1 VIHRVSSSSLAA
13 AAADQL
19 DLCLRSRE
27 QIAMCMPV
35 GAQAPAGAFNPMDA
49 VKGATGEAVFPGAC
63 AKPRHFPLTDRA
75 GRTSQWPVFV
85 ATSAARQDG
94 TADAQR
100 PTHACASASCKETS
114 VERRVLI
121 IDDDRSMCEILESE
135 LKRRDF
141 DVVTSTSPDDA
152 LRKLAED
159 DFGIV
164 VTDINMQGM
173 SGTELCRQIVSNRE
187 DLPVVV
193 MTAFG
198 SMETA
203 IQAIRAGAYDFV
215 TKPFE
220 MDDLALTLERG
231 LKHRALREEVKRL
244 RRVVNEQQRFDD
256 IIGTSPPMK
265 KMYDLI
271 ARVAETE
278 TTVLVTG
285 ESGTGKELVAKALH
299 VRSQRA
305 SGPFVAI
312 NCAAMP
318 ESLLESE
325 LFGHVKGAFTDA
337 RQSRQGLFV
346 KASHGTLFLDEIG
359 EMPAGMQAKLLRA
372 LQERTVRPVG
382 GDTEVP
388 FDTRII
394 AATNRDLE
402 TEVAEKRFREDLF
415 YRINVVRTHV
425 PPLRA
430 RGSDILLLAQ
440 HFLQRIQANGPQRVV
455 GLKSAAADKL
465 LSYPWPGNVR
475 ELQNC
480 IERAVAL
487 AQFDHIGTD
496 DLPERIREFKTS
508 RITIES
514 NDPSELLPME
524 EVERRYILRVL
535 EAVGGNK
542 TLAAQ
547 VLGFDR
553 RTLYRK
559 LERCRDGAPPKKE
572 GHLIHP

>member
-1 VIHRVSSSSLAA
+1 MEELLV
-13 AAADQL
+13 
-19 DLCLRSRE
+19 
-27 QIAMCMPV
+27 
-35 GAQAPAGAFNPMDA
+35 
-49 VKGATGEAVFPGAC
+49 
-63 AKPRHFPLTDRA
+63 DR
-75 GRTSQWPVFV
+75 RI
-85 ATSAARQDG
+85 
-94 TADAQR
+94 
-100 PTHACASASCKETS
+100 
-114 VERRVLI
+114 LI
-121 IDDDRSMCEILESE
+121 IDDDNSMCEVLDAE
-135 LKRRDF
+135 LKRRGF
-141 DVVTSTSPDDA
+141 EATTTTSPEDA
-152 LRKLAED
+152 LRRLVDED
-159 DFGIV
+159 VDLV
-164 VTDINMQGM
+164 LTDINMQGL
-173 SGTELCRQIVSNRE
+173 SGVDLCRRIVESRE

-193 MTAFG
+193 MTAYG
-198 SMETA
+198 SMEAA
-203 IQAIRAGAYDFV
+203 IATIRAGAYDFV

-220 MDDLALTLERG
+220 MDSIALTIERA

-244 RRVVNEQQRFDD
+244 RRAVTDSQKFDD
-256 IIGTSPPMK
+256 ILGTSPAMR
-265 KMYDLI
+265 KMYDLV
-271 ARVAETE
+271 ARVAESD

-285 ESGTGKELVAKALH
+285 ESGTGKELVAKAIH
-299 VRSQRA
+299 QRSARKEGA
-305 SGPFVAI
+305 FVAI

-337 RQSRQGLFV
+337 RTSRPGLFV
-346 KASHGTLFLDEIG
+346 KASRGTILLDEIG

-382 GDTEVP
+382 GDQEQP
-388 FDTRII
+388 FDARII

-402 TEVAEKRFREDLF
+402 TEVEEKRFREDLF
-415 YRINVVRTHV
+415 YRVNVVRIHV

-440 HFLQRIQANGPQRVV
+440 HFLQRYQPNGAQRVV
-455 GLKSAAADKL
+455 GIKSGAADKL

-487 AQFDHIGTD
+487 AQFDHVGVD
-496 DLPERIREFKTS
+496 DLPERVREFKTS

-514 NDPSELLPME
+514 SDPGELLPME

-559 LERCRDGAPPKKE
+559 LERCRDLAPARRE
-572 GHLIHP
+572 SHAVL

>member
-1 VIHRVSSSSLAA
+1 L
-13 AAADQL
+13 
-19 DLCLRSRE
+19 
-27 QIAMCMPV
+27 
-35 GAQAPAGAFNPMDA
+35 
-49 VKGATGEAVFPGAC
+49 
-63 AKPRHFPLTDRA
+63 
-75 GRTSQWPVFV
+75 
-85 ATSAARQDG
+85 
-94 TADAQR
+94 
-100 PTHACASASCKETS
+100 
-114 VERRVLI
+114 ERRVLI
-121 IDDDRSMCEILESE
+121 IDDDRSMCEVLESE
-135 LKRRDF
+135 LRQRNF
-141 DVVTSTSPDDA
+141 EVVTLTSGDEA
-152 LRKLAED
+152 LRRLNEE

-173 SGTELCRQIVSNRE
+173 SGVDLCKQIAANRE
-187 DLPVVV
+187 DIPVVV

-198 SMETA
+198 SMEA
-203 IQAIRAGAYDFV
+203 AVSAIRAGAYDFV

-220 MDDLALTLERG
+220 MDDLALTIERG
-231 LKHRALREEVKRL
+231 LKHRALREEVRRL
-244 RRVVNEQQRFDD
+244 RRAVTEQQRFDD
-256 IIGTSPPMK
+256 IVGTSPSMK

-299 VRSQRA
+299 LRSPRREGA
-305 SGPFVAI
+305 FVAI

-337 RQSRQGLFV
+337 RNSRSGLFV
-346 KASHGTLFLDEIG
+346 KATKGTLFLDEIG
-359 EMPAGMQAKLLRA
+359 EMPPGMQAKLLRA

-402 TEVAEKRFREDLF
+402 TEVEEKRFREDLF
-415 YRINVVRTHV
+415 YRINVVRIHV

-440 HFLQRIQANGPQRVV
+440 HFLQRHQANGPQRVV

-487 AQFDHIGTD
+487 TQFDHIGLD

-514 NDPSELLPME
+514 NDPAELLPME

-559 LERCRDGAPPKKE
+559 LERCRDSVPAKKDQ
-572 GHLIHP
+572 HAVHP